1 MQVPAAGRRGSCPPS
16 PRETA
21 IRPETR
27 SAGRRAR
34 HGVDPADEPAEPPTG
49 PVDLRRAD
57 PPTESF
63 APGAPDRP
71 AGDRHAGDRA
81 ADEGIAGDGAADD
94 RDAEEPRAPTLMEQ
108 MGGVSGIIASGV
120 PVVVFVVVQALFGN
134 LVASIATAVGAAV
147 AVAVWRFVRG
157 DAVQPALSGLL
168 GVAVCAVIA
177 WRTGEAK
184 GFFLLGIWTSLVYGG
199 VFLLSV
205 IVRRPLVG
213 VVWHLVNGE
222 GQDWRRDPRVV
233 RAYDLASL
241 AWVVVFGARFVV
253 QRWLYDSVYA
263 ETWLGWVRIAMGVPL
278 AALAAAVTVWAIRRS
293 RRAAPGEPERAPTP
307 RRSTGTSRA

>member
-1 MQVPAAGRRGSCPPS
+1 MAVPAAGRRGSRPPS

-27 SAGRRAR
+27 STGDP
-34 HGVDPADEPAEPPTG
+34 VDPPTG

-63 APGAPDRP
+63 EPAAPA
-71 AGDRHAGDRA
+71 
-81 ADEGIAGDGAADD
+81 EV
-94 RDAEEPRAPTLMEQ
+94 DAELEEVEQDAPAPRNPTLLDQ
-108 MGGVSGIIASGV
+108 MGGVSGILASGV
-120 PVVVFVVVQALFGN
+120 PVVVFVVAQALFGN
-134 LVASIATAVGAAV
+134 LVASIAAAVGSAV
-147 AVAVWRFVRG
+147 AVAIWRFVRG

-168 GVAVCAVIA
+168 GVAVCAFIA

-184 GFFLLGIWTSLVYGG
+184 GFFLLGIWTSLAYGG

-213 VVWHLVNGE
+213 VIWHLVNGE
-222 GQDWRRDPRVV
+222 GQGWRRDPRVL
-233 RAYDLASL
+233 RGYDIASL

-263 ETWLGWVRIAMGVPL
+263 DTWLGWVRIAMGVPL

-293 RRAAPGEPERAPTP
+293 RQAAHDEPEPASRPHGK
-307 RRSTGTSRA
+307 RSTGTSRA